1 MNHATEVRILRELF
15 RQLDN
20 DVNVDAGVQ
29 MRIPTTAYTCPDLA
43 EREWNAFFRSHPQMI
58 GLSGD
63 LPGPGTFL
71 TVDNF
76 GVSVLAT
83 RGEDGEFRAF
93 LNACRHRGVQ
103 VASEERGDA
112 TRFKCPF
119 HHWTYS
125 SKGELLG
132 VPRQKDFGNVDRA
145 CHGLVSLPAQ
155 ERSGLL
161 WVHPEPT
168 GTLDLDEQLGELNDE
183 IAGWQ
188 MGQLVYRGESVMDM
202 ALNWKL
208 ANDTFGETYHF
219 SRLHTNTLGRLLVG
233 DALSYEVFGRNHRFV
248 FPFKGIDELRGKPEE
263 EWRINRAASVFYFL
277 FPNIQVNVGPRH
289 ANVVR
294 IYPDKRNPG
303 SSLRARSR
311 RKTISWARVPS
322 ARWRAACWIIL
333 YLVGTKPPCTTFT
346 TPIATRWGCHRWNG
360 WKDRAS
366 LALPLSGRAVF
377 NSRACASHL
386 RTRRRQGRSDA
397 RYASFRQL
405 VGHPANML
413 DGRAAAPADNLRTV
427 VYPLPTV
434 SRERLR

>member
-294 IYPDKRNPG
+294 IYPDKGNPG
-303 SSLRARSR
+303 RSISRIGHYFNRADIEAQEQNRVDPDHVILDASNVFDSDLRRARTRLTPEASVELFAGTVE
-311 RKTISWARVPS
+311 KEDYLMGESTQ
-322 ARWRAACWIIL
+322 RAVESGML
-333 YLVGTKPPCTTFT
+333 DYLVFGRNEAPLHHFHNTYRDALGMPP
-346 TPIATRWGCHRWNG
+346 
-360 WKDRAS
+360 
-366 LALPLSGRAVF
+366 L
-377 NSRACASHL
+377 
-386 RTRRRQGRSDA
+386 
-397 RYASFRQL
+397 
-405 VGHPANML
+405 
-413 DGRAAAPADNLRTV
+413 
-427 VYPLPTV
+427 
-434 SRERLR
+434 ERLEG

>member
-145 CHGLVSLPAQ
+145 CHGLVALPAQ

-303 SSLRARSR
+303 RSISRIGHYFNRADIEAQEQNRVDPDHVILDASNVFDSDLRRARTRLTPEASVELFAGTVE
-311 RKTISWARVPS
+311 KEDYLMGESTQ
-322 ARWRAACWIIL
+322 RAVESGML
-333 YLVGTKPPCTTFT
+333 DYLVFGRNEAPLHHFHNTYRDALGMPP
-346 TPIATRWGCHRWNG
+346 
-360 WKDRAS
+360 
-366 LALPLSGRAVF
+366 L
-377 NSRACASHL
+377 
-386 RTRRRQGRSDA
+386 
-397 RYASFRQL
+397 
-405 VGHPANML
+405 
-413 DGRAAAPADNLRTV
+413 
-427 VYPLPTV
+427 
-434 SRERLR
+434 ERLEG

>member
-29 MRIPTTAYTCPDLA
+29 MRSPTTAYTCPDLA

-294 IYPDKRNPG
+294 IYPDKGNPG
-303 SSLRARSR
+303 RSISRIGHYFNRADIEAQEQNRVDPDHVILDASNVFDSDLRRARTRLTPEASVELFAGTVE
-311 RKTISWARVPS
+311 KEDYLMGESTQ
-322 ARWRAACWIIL
+322 RAVESGML
-333 YLVGTKPPCTTFT
+333 DYLVFGRNEAPLHHFHNTYRDALGMPP
-346 TPIATRWGCHRWNG
+346 
-360 WKDRAS
+360 
-366 LALPLSGRAVF
+366 L
-377 NSRACASHL
+377 
-386 RTRRRQGRSDA
+386 
-397 RYASFRQL
+397 
-405 VGHPANML
+405 
-413 DGRAAAPADNLRTV
+413 
-427 VYPLPTV
+427 
-434 SRERLR
+434 ERLEG

>member
-294 IYPDKRNPG
+294 IYPDKGNPG
-303 SSLRARSR
+303 RSISRIGHYFNRADIEAQEQNRVDPDHVILDASNVFDSDLRRARTRLTPEASVELFAGTVE
-311 RKTISWARVPS
+311 KEDYLMGESTQ
-322 ARWRAACWIIL
+322 RAVESGML
-333 YLVGTKPPCTTFT
+333 DYLVFGRNEAPLHHFLYTYRDALGMPP
-346 TPIATRWGCHRWNG
+346 
-360 WKDRAS
+360 
-366 LALPLSGRAVF
+366 L
-377 NSRACASHL
+377 
-386 RTRRRQGRSDA
+386 
-397 RYASFRQL
+397 
-405 VGHPANML
+405 
-413 DGRAAAPADNLRTV
+413 
-427 VYPLPTV
+427 
-434 SRERLR
+434 ERLEG

>member
-1 MNHATEVRILRELF
+1 VNHATEVRILRELF

-303 SSLRARSR
+303 RSISRIGHYFNRADIEAQEQNRVDPDHVILDASNVFDSDLRRARTRLTPEASVELFAGTVE
-311 RKTISWARVPS
+311 KEDYLMGESTQ
-322 ARWRAACWIIL
+322 RAVESGML
-333 YLVGTKPPCTTFT
+333 DYLVFGRNEAPLHHFHNTYRDALGMPP
-346 TPIATRWGCHRWNG
+346 
-360 WKDRAS
+360 
-366 LALPLSGRAVF
+366 L
-377 NSRACASHL
+377 
-386 RTRRRQGRSDA
+386 
-397 RYASFRQL
+397 
-405 VGHPANML
+405 
-413 DGRAAAPADNLRTV
+413 
-427 VYPLPTV
+427 
-434 SRERLR
+434 ERLEG

>member
-303 SSLRARSR
+303 RSISRIGHYFNRADIEAQEQNRVDPDHVILDASNVFDSDLRRARTRLTPEASVELFAGTVE
-311 RKTISWARVPS
+311 KEDYLMGESTQ
-322 ARWRAACWIIL
+322 RAVESGML
-333 YLVGTKPPCTTFT
+333 DYLVFGRNEAPLHHFHNTYRDALGMPP
-346 TPIATRWGCHRWNG
+346 
-360 WKDRAS
+360 
-366 LALPLSGRAVF
+366 L
-377 NSRACASHL
+377 
-386 RTRRRQGRSDA
+386 
-397 RYASFRQL
+397 
-405 VGHPANML
+405 
-413 DGRAAAPADNLRTV
+413 
-427 VYPLPTV
+427 
-434 SRERLR
+434 ERLEG